1 MKQIAAPKG
10 WAQLLLTPP
19 TTPWAA
25 LRSVLAAGPAATMQ
39 TLIDAGLRGRGGGG
53 FLTGE
58 KWRITAT
65 SDAEVKYAVAN
76 GYESDPAV
84 FTNRLLLEKN
94 AQAVVEGLAAA
105 ALAVGAR
112 EAFIAVRAEY
122 TEAIRVLE
130 AIIHN
135 AERDGVLGA
144 NVLGSGRELV
154 MSVRPLQGSSMIG
167 EETVLLKALAGKRGQ
182 PEQTP
187 PYPSTVGYLGK
198 PTVVNNV
205 ATLAAVTWIISN
217 GAAAFKQIGD
227 PAEPGTALVQISG
240 SLTNAGVMEV
250 PTGTPLAEIAA
261 AAGGPAKGAAIKALL
276 IGGPSGGFVPANLL
290 ASTPYS
296 GGGLAAVGAHIGSGA
311 LLAID
316 QSVAIP
322 ELAAMLTRWCA
333 DEACGKTIPCRIGTR
348 RLAEIGQRFVDGLA
362 GPQDVQKLH
371 ALAADVADSALC
383 AHERLTPSP
392 LLTGMRYFEREFVP
406 AGVVAEKSGA
416 VAGRSE

>member
-19 TTPWAA
+19 ATPWAA

-65 SDAEVKYAVAN
+65 SDADVKYAVAN

-94 AQAVVEGLAAA
+94 AQAVIEGLAAA

-122 TEAIRVLE
+122 TEATRVLE
-130 AIIHN
+130 AIIRN

-217 GAAAFKQIGD
+217 GAAAFRQIGD

-261 AAGGPAKGAAIKALL
+261 AAGGPAKGATIKALL

-333 DEACGKTIPCRIGTR
+333 D
-348 RLAEIGQRFVDGLA
+348 
-362 GPQDVQKLH
+362 
-371 ALAADVADSALC
+371 
-383 AHERLTPSP
+383 
-392 LLTGMRYFEREFVP
+392 
-406 AGVVAEKSGA
+406 
-416 VAGRSE
+416 

>member
-1 MKQIAAPKG
+1 MKQIAVPKG

-19 TTPWAA
+19 ATPWAA

-122 TEAIRVLE
+122 TEAIRALE
-130 AIIHN
+130 AIISN

-250 PTGTPLAEIAA
+250 PTGTPLAEIIA
-261 AAGGPAKGAAIKALL
+261 AAGGPTKGATIKALL

-296 GGGLAAVGAHIGSGA
+296 GAGLAAVGAHIGSGA
-311 LLAID
+311 LLAVD
-316 QSVAIP
+316 QGVAIP

-362 GPQDVQKLH
+362 GPHDVQKLH

>member
-1 MKQIAAPKG
+1 MKQIAVPKG

-19 TTPWAA
+19 ATPWAA

-122 TEAIRVLE
+122 TEAIRALE
-130 AIIHN
+130 AVIRN

-250 PTGTPLAEIAA
+250 PTGTPLAEIIA
-261 AAGGPAKGAAIKALL
+261 AAGGPTKGATIKALL

-296 GGGLAAVGAHIGSGA
+296 GAGLAAVGAHIGSGA
-311 LLAID
+311 LLAVD
-316 QSVAIP
+316 QGVAIP

-362 GPQDVQKLH
+362 GPHDVQKLH

>member
-19 TTPWAA
+19 ATPWAA

-65 SDAEVKYAVAN
+65 SDADVKYAVAN

-94 AQAVVEGLAAA
+94 AQAVIEGLAAA

-122 TEAIRVLE
+122 NEATRVLE
-130 AIIHN
+130 AIIRN

-261 AAGGPAKGAAIKALL
+261 AAGGPAKGATIKALL

-362 GPQDVQKLH
+362 GPKDVQKLH

-406 AGVVAEKSGA
+406 TGVVAEKSGA
-416 VAGRSE
+416 VVGRSE

>member
-19 TTPWAA
+19 ATPWAA

-65 SDAEVKYAVAN
+65 SDADVKYAVAN

-122 TEAIRVLE
+122 TEAARALE

-217 GAAAFKQIGD
+217 GAAAFRQIGD

-261 AAGGPAKGAAIKALL
+261 AAGGPAKGATIKALL

-362 GPQDVQKLH
+362 GPKDVQKLH

-406 AGVVAEKSGA
+406 TGVVAEKSGA
-416 VAGRSE
+416 VVGRSE

>member
-1 MKQIAAPKG
+1 MKLIAAPKG
-10 WAQLLLTPP
+10 WSQLLMSPP
-19 TTPWAA
+19 ATPWAA
-25 LRSVLAAGPAATMQ
+25 LRSALSAGSVSTLQM
-39 TLIDAGLRGRGGGG
+39 LIDAGLRGKGGGG

-58 KWRITAT
+58 KWRITAA
-65 SDAEVKYAVAN
+65 SDADERYAVAN
-76 GYESDPAV
+76 GYESDPAA

-94 AQAVVEGLAAA
+94 AQAVVEGLAIA

-112 EAFIAVRAEY
+112 HAFIAVRAEY
-122 TEAIRVLE
+122 TDAIRRLE
-130 AIIHN
+130 AIIQG
-135 AERDGVLGA
+135 AERDGVFGSDL
-144 NVLGSGRELV
+144 LGSGRELT

-167 EETVLLKALAGKRGQ
+167 EETVLLKALAGRRGQ

-198 PTVVNNV
+198 PTAVNNV
-205 ATLAAVTWIISN
+205 ATLAAVTWIVGN
-217 GAAAFKQIGD
+217 GARAFAEIGD
-227 PAEPGTALVQISG
+227 PAEPGTALVQVGG
-240 SLTNAGVMEV
+240 SLASVGVMEV
-250 PTGTPLAEIAA
+250 PTGTTLAEIVA
-261 AAGGPAKGAAIKALL
+261 AAGGPTKGATIKALL
-276 IGGPSGGFVPANLL
+276 VGGPSGGFVPANLL

-296 GGGLAAVGAHIGSGA
+296 GRGLAAVGAHIGSGA
-311 LLAID
+311 LLAVD
-316 QSVAIP
+316 QGTAIP
-322 ELAAMLTRWCA
+322 ELAALLTRWCA

-362 GPQDVQKLH
+362 GPNDVQRLH

-406 AGVVAEKSGA
+406 TGVAAETSGA

>member
-19 TTPWAA
+19 ATPWAA

-122 TEAIRVLE
+122 TEAIRALE

-144 NVLGSGRELV
+144 NVLGSGRELY

-261 AAGGPAKGAAIKALL
+261 AAGGPTKGATIKAML

-311 LLAID
+311 LLAVD

-362 GPQDVQKLH
+362 GPKDVQKLH

>member
-1 MKQIAAPKG
+1 MRQLSAPKG
-10 WAQLLLTPP
+10 WPQLLLTP
-19 TTPWAA
+19 TATPWAA
-25 LRSVLAAGPAATMQ
+25 LRSSLLVSGWATIQ

-58 KWRITAT
+58 KWRITA
-65 SDAEVKYAVAN
+65 SSEADRRYVVAN

-84 FTNRLLLEKN
+84 FSNRLLLEKN
-94 AQAVVEGLAAA
+94 AQGVVEGLAIA
-105 ALAVGAR
+105 ALSVGAS
-112 EAFIAVRAEY
+112 EALIGVRAEY
-122 TEAIRVLE
+122 SEAIRALE
-130 AIIHN
+130 TLIAS
-135 AERDGVLGA
+135 AESDGTLGA

-154 MSVRPLQGSSMIG
+154 IRVIPLQGSSMIG

-187 PYPSTVGYLGK
+187 PYPATKGYLGK

-205 ATLAAVTWIISN
+205 ATLAAVPWILTN

-227 PAEPGTALVQISG
+227 PAQPGTALVQVGG
-240 SLTNAGVMEV
+240 SVANAGVMEV
-250 PTGTPLAEIAA
+250 PTGTLLAEILA
-261 AAGGPAKGAAIKALL
+261 AAGGAAKGATIKALL
-276 IGGPSGGFVPANLL
+276 VGGPSGGFIPAQLL

-296 GGGLAAVGAHIGSGA
+296 GAALAAVGAHIGSGA

-316 QSVAIP
+316 REVAIP

-362 GPQDVQKLH
+362 GPEDGKRLQ

-392 LLTGMRYFEREFVP
+392 LLTGMRYFEREFYP
-406 AGVVAEKSGA
+406 AAALNEKSGA
-416 VAGRSE
+416 VVGRSE

>member
-1 MKQIAAPKG
+1 MKLIAAPKG
-10 WAQLLLTPP
+10 WSQLLMSPP
-19 TTPWAA
+19 ATPWAA
-25 LRSVLAAGPAATMQ
+25 LRSAISAGSVSTLQ
-39 TLIDAGLRGRGGGG
+39 TLIDAGLRGKGGGG

-58 KWRITAT
+58 KWRITAA
-65 SDAEVKYAVAN
+65 SDADERFAVAN
-76 GYESDPAV
+76 GYESDPAA

-94 AQAVVEGLAAA
+94 AQAVVEGLAIA

-112 EAFIAVRAEY
+112 HAFIAVRAEY
-122 TEAIRVLE
+122 TDAIRRLE
-130 AIIHN
+130 AIIQG
-135 AERDGVLGA
+135 AERDGVFGSDL
-144 NVLGSGRELV
+144 LGSGRELT

-167 EETVLLKALAGKRGQ
+167 EETVLLKALAGRRGQ

-198 PTVVNNV
+198 PTAVNNV
-205 ATLAAVTWIISN
+205 ATLAAVTWIVGN
-217 GAAAFKQIGD
+217 GARAFAEIGD
-227 PAEPGTALVQISG
+227 PAEPGTALVQVGGPLASV
-240 SLTNAGVMEV
+240 GVMEV
-250 PTGTPLAEIAA
+250 PTGTTLAEIVA
-261 AAGGPAKGAAIKALL
+261 AAGGPTKGATIKALL
-276 IGGPSGGFVPANLL
+276 VGGPSGGFVPANLL

-296 GGGLAAVGAHIGSGA
+296 GRGLAAVGAHIGSGA
-311 LLAID
+311 LLAVD
-316 QSVAIP
+316 QGTAIP
-322 ELAAMLTRWCA
+322 ELAALLTRWCA

-362 GPQDVQKLH
+362 GPNDVQRLH

-406 AGVVAEKSGA
+406 TGVAAETSGA

>member
-19 TTPWAA
+19 ATPWAA

-122 TEAIRVLE
+122 TEAARALE

-144 NVLGSGRELV
+144 NVLGSGRELY

-261 AAGGPAKGAAIKALL
+261 AAGGPTKGATIKAML

-362 GPQDVQKLH
+362 GPQDVQKLY

>member
-10 WAQLLLTPP
+10 WAQLLLMPP
-19 TTPWAA
+19 ATPWAA
-25 LRSVLAAGPAATMQ
+25 LRSVLAAGPAATVQ

-122 TEAIRVLE
+122 TEAARALE
-130 AIIHN
+130 AIVHN

-144 NVLGSGRELV
+144 NVLGSGRELY

-261 AAGGPAKGAAIKALL
+261 AAGGPAKGATIKALL
-276 IGGPSGGFVPANLL
+276 I
-290 ASTPYS
+290 
-296 GGGLAAVGAHIGSGA
+296 
-311 LLAID
+311 
-316 QSVAIP
+316 
-322 ELAAMLTRWCA
+322 
-333 DEACGKTIPCRIGTR
+333 
-348 RLAEIGQRFVDGLA
+348 
-362 GPQDVQKLH
+362 
-371 ALAADVADSALC
+371 
-383 AHERLTPSP
+383 
-392 LLTGMRYFEREFVP
+392 
-406 AGVVAEKSGA
+406 
-416 VAGRSE
+416 

>member
-10 WAQLLLTPP
+10 WAQPLLTPP
-19 TTPWAA
+19 ATPWAA

-65 SDAEVKYAVAN
+65 SDADVKYAVAN

-122 TEAIRVLE
+122 TEATRVLE
-130 AIIHN
+130 AIIRN

-154 MSVRPLQGSSMIG
+154 MRVRPLQGSSMIG

-227 PAEPGTALVQISG
+227 PAEPGTALVQFSG

-261 AAGGPAKGAAIKALL
+261 AAGGPAKGATIKALL

-296 GGGLAAVGAHIGSGA
+296 GKGLATVGAHIGSGA
-311 LLAID
+311 LLAVD

-416 VAGRSE
+416 VVGRSE